1 MSMSAISQQQ
11 ITSLLMQWSQGDE
24 HALDQLTPLIYQD
37 LRRLASYLLRGE
49 RPQHT
54 LQPTALVNE
63 AYLRLANDNKV
74 TWQNRNHFFA
84 VAARVMRHI
93 LVDYAR
99 FHQRAK
105 RGGGVALLPLDE
117 VFVFAPEASSDL
129 LALNDALDR
138 LGQLDPRK
146 ARVVELRFFG
156 GLTVEE
162 TADVLQLSPNT
173 ILRDWNMAKAW
184 LKREISNDEYA
195 AGPRA
200 VEAG

>member
-1 MSMSAISQQQ
+1 MSATTPQQ
-11 ITSLLMQWSQGDE
+11 ITALLTQWSQGDE
-24 HALDQLTPLIYQD
+24 HALDELTPLIYKD

-63 AYLRLANDNKV
+63 AYLRLASDNKIP
-74 TWQNRNHFFA
+74 WQNRNHFFA

-105 RGGGVALLPLDE
+105 RGGGVTLLPIDE

-184 LKREISNDEYA
+184 LKREISNDEHA
-195 AGPRA
+195 AGHKA
-200 VEAG
+200 VEAS

>member
-1 MSMSAISQQQ
+1 MSAISQQQ

>member
-1 MSMSAISQQQ
+1 MSVASPQQ
-11 ITSLLMQWSQGDE
+11 ITALLVQWSHGDD
-24 HALDQLTPLIYQD
+24 HALDELTPLIYQD

-63 AYLRLANDNKV
+63 AYLRLANDNK
-74 TWQNRNHFFA
+74 TPWQNRNHFFA

-105 RGGGVALLPLDE
+105 RGGGVALLPIDE
-117 VFVFAPEASSDL
+117 VFVFAPEASDDL

-138 LGQLDPRK
+138 LGQFDPRK

-184 LKREISNDEYA
+184 LKREISNDGHT
-195 AGPRA
+195 AGRETM
-200 VEAG
+200 EAS

>member
-1 MSMSAISQQQ
+1 MCATTPQQ
-11 ITSLLMQWSQGDE
+11 ITALLTQWSQGDD
-24 HALDQLTPLIYQD
+24 HALDELTPLIYKD

-63 AYLRLANDNKV
+63 AYLRLASDNKIP
-74 TWQNRNHFFA
+74 WQNRNHFFA

-105 RGGGVALLPLDE
+105 RGGGVALLPIDE

-184 LKREISNDEYA
+184 LKREISNDEHA
-195 AGPRA
+195 AGHKKM
-200 VEAG
+200 EAS

>member
-1 MSMSAISQQQ
+1 MSAISQQQ
-11 ITSLLMQWSQGDE
+11 ITALLMQWSQGDDQ
-24 HALDQLTPLIYQD
+24 ALDQLTPLIYQD